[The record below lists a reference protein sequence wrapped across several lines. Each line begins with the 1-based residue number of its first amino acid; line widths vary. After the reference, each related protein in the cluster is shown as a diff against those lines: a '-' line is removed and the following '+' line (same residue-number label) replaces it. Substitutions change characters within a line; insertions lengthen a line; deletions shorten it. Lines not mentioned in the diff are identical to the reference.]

1 MSEKSRIVTLLLC
14 AWFGMFGA
22 HRFHVGKTGTGVLW
36 LLTFGVFG
44 IGIIVD
50 LALIVLGKF
59 TDSGGKPVLIWFK
72 MVDAQGNP
80 TYYGT

>member
-1 MSEKSRIVTLLLC
+1 MSQKSRIVTLMLC
-14 AWFGMFGA
+14 GWFGMFGA

-50 LALIVLGKF
+50 MVMIILGKF
-59 TDSGGKPVLIWFK
+59 YDHEGKPVLAWFRIS
-72 MVDAQGNP
+72 DAQGNVISYA
-80 TYYGT
+80 T